1 MVSVQNTENIEDLR
15 ENERFCLS
23 EEQRAIFD
31 EANRFAEKELYPLAE
46 KMDAEEWW
54 PEDVFETIG
63 EAGYFGLTVPEE
75 YGGQGLDLFTSGTG
89 GTTVFGDVSAL
100 TADDD
105 GNAVAHLSLQR
116 VWWSCANGDGGDAFA
131 RLDEEDSDGDIP
143 IITLIDSGY
152 WDFREFGGI
161 PADKSSNSNESD
173 VNFVVAAAADSGNT
187 YTCIAEFKKIY

>member
-1 MVSVQNTENIEDLR
+1 MADTVTGPTILQQNDKRVTIKIVVQSD
-15 ENERFCLS
+15 
-23 EEQRAIFD
+23 
-31 EANRFAEKELYPLAE
+31 
-46 KMDAEEWW
+46 
-54 PEDVFETIG
+54 
-63 EAGYFGLTVPEE
+63 
-75 YGGQGLDLFTSGTG
+75 GTG

-100 TADDD
+100 AADEH
-105 GNAVAHLSLQR
+105 GNSVSTLSLQR
-116 VWWSCANGDGGDAFA
+116 IWWSCANGDGGDAFV
-131 RLDEEDSDGDIP
+131 RLDYEDSDGDIP